1 MTIVN
6 RLSAFGWNRLYYSH
20 SRISDILLLLLLL
33 LLLYSADERIFD
45 EAKEHRRQNLK
56 ATILTKRKHAILL
69 RLPI

>member
-20 SRISDILLLLLLL
+20 SRISDILLLLLL